1 VAGIP
6 VKMNDALVGFFSY
19 SLPFYL
25 DNLQFW
31 CQNRIRKYDKN
42 EDGEESKHNWFM
54 YTGFFI
60 FQRA

>member
-54 YTGFFI
+54 
-60 FQRA
+60 